1 MKIKAI
7 ESVLYYSRAFQSLSI
22 PYEDC
27 TGNWFRVLILVLTV
41 KISPN
46 KRYNLVKKLKRKG
59 CCRIETAIRHI
70 TQEDWQ
76 KQEVEL
82 EYEDLLGIIP
92 SDMAE
97 KIRKGKELRI

>member
-7 ESVLYYSRAFQSLSI
+7 ESGLYYSKDFRSLSI

-27 TGNWFRVLILVLTV
+27 SGNWYKVLILVLTV
-41 KISPN
+41 KINLN
-46 KRYNLVKKLKRKG
+46 KRYNLVRKLKRKG
-59 CCRIETAIRHI
+59 CCRTEKAIRYI
-70 TQEDWQ
+70 LREDWY
-76 KQEVEL
+76 KQGVEL

-97 KIRKGKELRI
+97 EIRKIKELRI